1 MGELISEKKTHL
13 NRGEEFEWFI
23 SEGPCKRFIEPRIL
37 YLLTLGPAH
46 GYRIIEE
53 IGNLPF
59 PGPIPDP
66 AAVYRSLRELEK
78 SGLVKSKWEGVDK
91 GPARRVY
98 SITPAGK
105 KRLSVWV
112 KAFKER
118 VKILE
123 TFIELCRERNI

>member
-1 MGELISEKKTHL
+1 MRNLTSKEKASFKKT
-13 NRGEEFEWFI
+13 EEFEWFI
-23 SEGPCKRFIEPRIL
+23 REGPRKRFIEPRIL

-59 PGPIPDP
+59 PGPIPDS
-66 AAVYRSLRELEK
+66 AAVYRSLRQLEK
-78 SGLVKSKWEGVDK
+78 SGLVKSKWEGGDK

-98 SITPAGK
+98 AITPVGR
-105 KRLSVWV
+105 KRLSLWV
-112 KAFKER
+112 EAFKER

-123 TFIELCRERNI
+123 AFINLCREKDS